1 MKRKPPLPQNTRERS
16 TTSVSPGCKKAFA
29 QNPEKY
35 LGKKKWVDECGVGN
49 EILLESQRIDW
60 GQDYIT
66 KVVAQRE
73 VKLSIV
79 APLGRNSFLRVIY
92 QTGFGKPSF
101 R

>member
-1 MKRKPPLPQNTRERS
+1 M
-16 TTSVSPGCKKAFA
+16 
-29 QNPEKY
+29 
-35 LGKKKWVDECGVGN
+35 GKKKWVDECGVGN